1 MMLYKLVNG
10 TPVAPPQNGVSA
22 DGRVISNFSGRVLH
36 DMAFAKANGYSF
48 NPEEEEVES
57 VAPDETKAA
66 PADEVLEE

>member
-48 NPEEEEVES
+48 NPEEEEA

-66 PADEVLEE
+66 PTDEVLEP